1 MKLIVITSENIIERE
16 TEKVIWLLENG
27 ATRIH
32 LRKPDWTERQ
42 VKKWLESIPMDYL
55 PKITIHNKVEL
66 AKQIGVGGIHGN
78 RNISESDLN
87 TIQRTV
93 KRSLLISHSCH
104 SIEELREKDKWDY
117 CFLSPIFDSV
127 SKKGYKRAFDD
138 KSLEYARAEGLIDEK
153 VIALGGITAENIRM
167 VRNWGFGGVAMIG
180 AVWNQSENDEVFKQ
194 NWQRICQE
202 IRN

>member
-16 TEKVIWLLENG
+16 TEKVLWLLENG
-27 ATRIH
+27 ADRIH

-127 SKKGYKRAFDD
+127 SKKGYKSTFDE
-138 KSLEYARAEGLIDEK
+138 KSLEHAREEGLINEK
-153 VIALGGITAENIRM
+153 IIALGGITAENIRM
-167 VRNWGFGGVAMIG
+167 VHNWEFGGVAMIG
-180 AVWNQSENDEVFKQ
+180 AVWNQSENDKTFKQ